1 MQTWRLQEITYKLVK
16 ESRYDVA
23 VLPIGSTEPHNL
35 HMPYGTDAITVTAVA
50 DRACERASQA
60 GGRVILLPTI
70 PYGVN
75 TNLLEFP
82 LTISVTLKALSGVL
96 TEIVHSLDHHGIRK
110 LILLNG
116 HGGNECKAFLRDIH
130 GQTGVFITAV
140 DWWKIPN
147 DIRREVFEED
157 GDHADEMETSVGL
170 YLFPDLVHPE
180 DADAGTVRST
190 RFDGINAG
198 WAAITRPW
206 HLLTTNSGVGDPRKG
221 TREKGERFVEVAV
234 DRLARFITELSNAEM
249 DGTFPY

>member
-1 MQTWRLQEITYKLVK
+1 MRPWRLQEVTYSIVK
-16 ESRYDVA
+16 GFRYEVA
-23 VLPIGSTEPHNL
+23 ILPIGSTEPHNL
-35 HMPYGTDAITVTAVA
+35 HMPYGTDAITAGAVA
-50 DRACERASQA
+50 DRACERAYQA
-60 GGRVILLPTI
+60 GARVILLPTI

-82 LTISVTLKALSGVL
+82 LTISVTLSALSCVL
-96 TEIVHSLDHHGIRK
+96 TEIVKSLDHHGIRK

-140 DWWKIPN
+140 DWWRIPA
-147 DIRREVFEED
+147 DIRRDVFEAD

-170 YLFPDLVHPE
+170 ALFPDLIRLE
-180 DADAGTVRST
+180 DADAGSVRST
-190 RFDGINAG
+190 RFEAINLG

-221 TREKGERFVEVAV
+221 TREKGERYVEVAV
-234 DRLARFITELSNAEM
+234 ERLARFITDLSNAEM
-249 DGTFPY
+249 DETFPY